1 MFVQIELRMNWL
13 EFCSSKMYFIME
25 LREIISSEKKVV
37 VEDGQFKISNMP
49 SEVKLASTWDFVGFQ
64 EDLLILLIG
73 LFLLFFLNHFP
84 FLLKNE

>member
-1 MFVQIELRMNWL
+1 
-13 EFCSSKMYFIME
+13 MYFIME

-64 EDLLILLIG
+64 EDLL
-73 LFLLFFLNHFP
+73 FLPFVSSYFFLKGKFFP
-84 FLLKNE
+84 TSFKK

>member
-1 MFVQIELRMNWL
+1 MNWL

-49 SEVKLASTWDFVGFQ
+49 SEVKLANTYDFAVFQ
-64 EDLLILLIG
+64 EDIL
-73 LFLLFFLNHFP
+73 FLFFLSLYE
-84 FLLKNE
+84 FLLLINLFKNLFRFS